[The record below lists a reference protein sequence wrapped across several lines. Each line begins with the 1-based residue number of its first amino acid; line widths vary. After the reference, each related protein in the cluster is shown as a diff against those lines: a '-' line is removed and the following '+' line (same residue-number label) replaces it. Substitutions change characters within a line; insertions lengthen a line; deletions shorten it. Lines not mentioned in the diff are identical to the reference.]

1 MKQMETKEEESIG
14 EFSTPLKA
22 GWGGNKVIHRWSKT
36 AERNKVDGCSNQS
49 TVCQIF

>member
-22 GWGGNKVIHRWSKT
+22 GGAGGIRSFIGGARLQKETK
-36 AERNKVDGCSNQS
+36 
-49 TVCQIF
+49 